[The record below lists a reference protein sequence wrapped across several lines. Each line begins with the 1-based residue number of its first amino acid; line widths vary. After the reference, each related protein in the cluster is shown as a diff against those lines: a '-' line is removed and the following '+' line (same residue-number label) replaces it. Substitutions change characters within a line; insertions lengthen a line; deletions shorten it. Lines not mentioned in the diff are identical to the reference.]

1 MCVFICGGRSEGF
14 VHVWV
19 FSFGRLHV
27 CLCLR
32 REGTMEGGWCLFS
45 FVYVCGG
52 GRGGGVVHVSLRVF
66 RSLCLY

>member
-32 REGTMEGGWCLFS
+32 REGTMEGGYKIRYLPQVS
-45 FVYVCGG
+45 
-52 GRGGGVVHVSLRVF
+52 HVSI
-66 RSLCLY
+66 